1 MREIYL
7 SGFNTFVLP
16 FMFGMLF
23 VLGWCLIGA
32 VRIIFQLTPDD
43 RKKFFLSF
51 LNPKIML
58 KNIRDW
64 FCDCLFHV
72 KLWKRNKLLGYM
84 HSSIAFG
91 WFMIIVLGH
100 IEVFLYTPQRMHQ
113 MWYPIFFRYFVAVTD
128 STMKGSFFFFL
139 MDFFLLVVLS
149 GIVLAIIKRAR
160 SRIFGM
166 RRTTRASLTDLI
178 GLYSLWAIFPL
189 RLLAEGFTADIS
201 GGSFLTKSLN
211 LVLHSFLSDQMNMLP
226 TWWAYSIALCIFMCI
241 LPFSRYMHIPAEI
254 LLIPMRN
261 AGIPVRHARKGI
273 ARLQVY
279 SCPSC
284 GVCIDACPMGVVK
297 ANSKDATVYLNRQI
311 KRNNERRI
319 EEISDKCL
327 LCGKCTAVC
336 PVGVEGDRIRIAQRS
351 IRPYNLTPDYSNIDE
366 NSAILAVNNFVSTKN
381 NIVSNTNNKRVLY
394 FAGCM
399 TALTPGIR
407 KSMESVLRKAGVSYE
422 MMDKDGGICCGR
434 PMLMAGRKAPAKE
447 MIRKN
452 TNIIKASGAT
462 TLLLSCPIC
471 LKVFK
476 EEYELEG
483 IEIIHHSEYMDR
495 LIAEGRL
502 HVESSDVRY
511 AYHDP
516 CELGRGCG
524 IYEQPRRVVAA
535 AGQLVEGAK
544 SGKES
549 ICCGGSLGSL
559 SLGFEQRKLMT
570 ENAINN
576 LTADNPDAIV
586 TACPLCKTTFGRYAD
601 RPVVDIVEVIDSKTG
616 N

>member
-16 FMFGMLF
+16 FMFGMVF
-23 VLGWCLIGA
+23 VLAWCLIGA
-32 VRIIFQLTPDD
+32 VRIIFQLTPAD

-72 KLWKRNKLLGYM
+72 KLWKRNRLLGYM

-91 WFMIIVLGH
+91 WFMIILLGH

-166 RRTTRASLTDLI
+166 RRTTRASITDLI

-351 IRPYNLTPDYSNIDE
+351 IRPYNLAPDYSNIDE
-366 NSAILAVNNFVSTKN
+366 NSAILSVNNFVSTNN
-381 NIVSNTNNKRVLY
+381 NIVSTANNERVLY

-407 KSMESVLRKAGVSYE
+407 KSMESVLRKAGVNYR

-434 PMLMAGRKAPAKE
+434 PMLMAGRKDPAKE

-452 TNIIKASGAT
+452 TNIIKSSGAT

-476 EEYELEG
+476 EEYELDG
-483 IEIIHHSEYMDR
+483 IEIIHHTEFMDR

-502 HVESSDVRY
+502 HVESSEVRY

-524 IYEQPRRVVAA
+524 VYEQPRRVVAA

-544 SGKES
+544 TGKES